1 MHNLLLLQAERGEFS
16 ERAFLH
22 GKLDLTALE
31 GVADLLAAETSA
43 QRKQALL
50 LSGGAL
56 RRKLDAW
63 RDAVVGAL
71 ARTEAAIDFGDEE
84 DGVDGGAAAA
94 TAAAE
99 VRELLPRIRAHLACR
114 RAERLRDGATV
125 ALVGRPN
132 AGKSTLQNALAGA
145 PISIVAATPGT
156 TRDVVE
162 VPLDLA
168 GYKVAVA
175 DLAGLRA
182 ETTDPVEAE
191 GIRRARARAAGA
203 EVRVLVLDASDLLAA
218 AFRGRADAG
227 AALPETASDVDA
239 DALAAAVAEGAAAHE
254 ALADGGD
261 EDVEA
266 RSGGEGGAV
275 VLALTKTDL
284 LRPADREAL
293 GLAAA
298 RAEARLGLPAGAARC
313 VSGAAGQG
321 LEGLS
326 AAVAAAVAAS
336 VGAGKGGGTGE
347 PGEGF
352 VGLLARER
360 HRHHLG
366 ECTAALERFL
376 RLQRCGRDNDDCG
389 GREGGDGEVEVELAA
404 EELRR
409 AAAALGRLTGRVDPE
424 DVLGRIFAE
433 FCIGK

>member
-1 MHNLLLLQAERGEFS
+1 M
-16 ERAFLH
+16 
-22 GKLDLTALE
+22 
-31 GVADLLAAETSA
+31 ADLLAAETSA

-56 RRKLDAW
+56 RRELDAW

-84 DGVDGGAAAA
+84 DRVDGGAAAA

-191 GIRRARARAAGA
+191 GIRRARARAAAA

-227 AALPETASDVDA
+227 AALPETASDIDA
-239 DALAAAVAEGAAAHE
+239 DALAAAVAEGAAALE

-293 GLAAA
+293 GLAVA
-298 RAEARLGLPAGAARC
+298 RAEARLGLPPGAVRC

-326 AAVAAAVAAS
+326 AAVAAS

-376 RLQRCGRDNDDCG
+376 RLQRCGRDDNDCG
-389 GREGGDGEVEVELAA
+389 GGEGGDGEVEVELAA

-433 FCIGK
+433 FCIRK